1 MAASDG
7 VEFNAGPVK
16 VALRQHAPHVV
27 RVSLGARTSGAP
39 SSYLNGQPDD
49 KLPAMEIGA
58 SPVSLRLGELT
69 VEIDP
74 AAKELIFSDSS
85 GRRQM
90 RLATDRLALA
100 PRVRLLLGTVG
111 EQHFYGLGEDMT
123 DTTTTMFITSK
134 PCQTHKRTLTESDVT
149 SMSGLYAT
157 APPSS
162 QTPSAA
168 ASCSISR
175 TRANDFSGLIF
186 FSVAIFGLEHAQQVG

>member
-1 MAASDG
+1 MLD
-7 VEFNAGPVK
+7 
-16 VALRQHAPHVV
+16 ALR
-27 RVSLGARTSGAP
+27 SLP
-39 SSYLNGQPDD
+39 
-49 KLPAMEIGA
+49 LPALYVGF
-58 SPVSLRLGELT
+58 VKYD
-69 VEIDP
+69 VQDV
-74 AAKELIFSDSS
+74 
-85 GRRQM
+85 
-90 RLATDRLALA
+90 ATHEF
-100 PRVRLLLGTVG
+100 G
-111 EQHFYGLGEDMT
+111 HFYGLGEDMT

-186 FSVAIFGLEHAQQVG
+186 FSVAIFGLMIRRGTCTRICREP